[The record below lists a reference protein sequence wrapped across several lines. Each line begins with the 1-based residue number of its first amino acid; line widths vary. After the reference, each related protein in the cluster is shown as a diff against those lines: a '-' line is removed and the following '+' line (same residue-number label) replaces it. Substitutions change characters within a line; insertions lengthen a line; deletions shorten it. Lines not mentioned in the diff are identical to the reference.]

1 MRKEIDFAG
10 QAAVGSRSTQEDYA
24 EFSTSQSKTEL
35 LAVLAD
41 GMGGHS
47 GGEIASKT
55 AVDAFHGSF
64 NTYPSNS
71 TPTRLGAALNQANT
85 DLASAVKGS
94 PALAGMGCTLVG
106 MHIGVQG
113 LQWISVGDSP
123 LFLYRKGKLRRLNA
137 DHSMTPVIE
146 ESVRQGKITKEEA
159 IRHPD
164 RHALRSA
171 LTGDP
176 LAMVDTSGEPFSLK
190 KGDVIVL
197 ASDGLLTLT
206 PEEITQVIKKQ
217 TGATAPAVASALI
230 KAVTAKSKPRQ
241 DNTTVQVVIAPASLG
256 APYSTVSTLLWRSAA
271 SLAAVV
277 LFSAASI
284 YFWKDGSLTWPKVPA
299 IFERPEASPAPEVI
313 PTPVVP
319 VDMPPAAAS
328 AAPASTATPP
338 PAVAA
343 SAAASAAAAPVPQAT
358 EKSRPPQGAAPT
370 VKSPPDRK
378 ITTEKLRK
386 VD

>member
-1 MRKEIDFAG
+1 MNSPAGQVGSAALRKEIDFAG

-64 NTYPSNS
+64 NAYPSNS

-85 DLASAVKGS
+85 DLASVVKGS

-106 MHIGVQG
+106 MHRGVQG

-137 DHSMTPVIE
+137 DHSMTPVLE
-146 ESVRQGKITKEEA
+146 ESVRLGKITKEEA
-159 IRHPD
+159 NRHPD

-206 PEEITQVIKKQ
+206 SAEITQVIK
-217 TGATAPAVASALI
+217 
-230 KAVTAKSKPRQ
+230 
-241 DNTTVQVVIAPASLG
+241 
-256 APYSTVSTLLWRSAA
+256 
-271 SLAAVV
+271 
-277 LFSAASI
+277 
-284 YFWKDGSLTWPKVPA
+284 
-299 IFERPEASPAPEVI
+299 
-313 PTPVVP
+313 
-319 VDMPPAAAS
+319 
-328 AAPASTATPP
+328 
-338 PAVAA
+338 
-343 SAAASAAAAPVPQAT
+343 
-358 EKSRPPQGAAPT
+358 
-370 VKSPPDRK
+370 
-378 ITTEKLRK
+378 
-386 VD
+386 